1 MSKKTGIPK
10 ARYSL
15 KNYMGVPLKKGQRLL
30 LEMMRER
37 GEIPARMR
45 EELEQIHL
53 GKAKNPAFDDADSL
67 IVNEKGEVEQV
78 YYNPNHPMNI
88 KMCYFR
94 KKLGKAFGIT
104 YFMYVCAYQNRGEKN
119 LNPEEKKRAEETCK
133 YALEEHRKRLDGEER
148 LDRGKLPQKQL
159 IEELR
164 EDNKGRNHKAFLQKM
179 RDNKILISKSESN

>member
-1 MSKKTGIPK
+1 MIKKTGIPK

-37 GEIPARMR
+37 GEMPAKMT

-67 IVNEKGEVEQV
+67 IVNEDGEVERV
-78 YYNPNHPMNI
+78 YYNPNHPVNI
-88 KMCYFR
+88 KMRYFR

-104 YFMYVCAYQNRGEKN
+104 YFVYVCTYQNRGEKN
-119 LNPEEKKRAEETCK
+119 LNPQERKEAEETCRR
-133 YALEEHRKRLDGEER
+133 ALNEHRKRLDGEER